1 VRNSI
6 LPRKVGLSIRGEEVV
21 LTLLDEKAPKL
32 CEFFWSVLPFDTL
45 AHHAKICNHEI
56 IAPIPVPINIEN
68 ENLVLPV
75 AGDLSLWD
83 QRDSINLWYADPG
96 PSGPLGTTALIARV
110 TENLKGLEKEG
121 MKLWKKQGTKLR
133 FYRL

>member
-1 VRNSI
+1 M
-6 LPRKVGLSIRGEEVV
+6 PRKVGLDIYGEKVV

-32 CEFFWSVLPFDTL
+32 CEWFWNVLPFDSL

-68 ENLVLPV
+68 ENLVFPS

-96 PSGPLGTTALIARV
+96 PSGPLGTTAVIGKV
-110 TENLKGLEKEG
+110 TENLKGLEKKG
-121 MKLWKKQGTKLR
+121 PKVWKKQGAKLR
-133 FYRL
+133 FYKL